1 MTDRIDTA
9 PPAPPA
15 PPHPCRICGAA
26 TEEFLDL
33 GRQPLSDAFPART
46 PVADEFFYRLR
57 VARCTACTMVQLVD
71 EVPRE
76 RMFHE
81 DYPYYSSGSAVMREH
96 FARTAGEFLASEL
109 ARDGAF
115 AVEIGCNDGVMLR
128 TVGEA
133 GVRHLGFEP
142 SRKVAE
148 VARAAGVRVRGD
160 FFEEATAA
168 DVRRA
173 EGPADVIYAA
183 NTICHI
189 PYLESVFRGV
199 DALLAPDGVFVFED
213 PYFGDVVEKTSF
225 DQIYDEHFYLFTARS
240 VHAMAE
246 RFGFELVDVRRL
258 PVHGGEIRYTL
269 ARPGTRRPSPAV
281 GELLAH
287 EEERR
292 LAALDTL
299 RGFADAVAA
308 VRDDLLALLTRL
320 RDEGRTVVAYGA
332 TAKSATVANYC
343 GIGPDLVSFVC
354 DTTPAKQGRLTP
366 GTHIPVRPAEAF
378 ADPYPDCALLF
389 AWNHADEIM
398 AKETAFREAGGRWI
412 RYVPEVR
419 VD

>member
-1 MTDRIDTA
+1 MTDQA
-9 PPAPPA
+9 LPAVPSA
-15 PPHPCRICGAA
+15 CRICGAA

-33 GRQPLSDAFPART
+33 GRQPLSDAFPEEP
-46 PVADEFFYRLR
+46 PVAEFFYDLR
-57 VARCTACTMVQLVD
+57 VASCTACAMVQLVE

-96 FARTAGEFLASEL
+96 FARTAAEFLEGEL
-109 ARDGAF
+109 DREDAF

-128 TVGEA
+128 QIGRA

-142 SRKVAE
+142 SRKVAD
-148 VARAAGVRVRGD
+148 VARGYGVRVRGD
-160 FFEEATAA
+160 FFEEKTAA
-168 DVRRA
+168 DVRRT
-173 EGPADVIYAA
+173 EGPANVIYAA
-183 NTICHI
+183 NTLCHI
-189 PYLESVFRGV
+189 PYMESVFRGV
-199 DALLAPDGVFVFED
+199 DALLAEDGVFVFED

-240 VHAMAE
+240 VCAMAE

-269 ARPGTRRPSPAV
+269 ARAGSRRPAPAVDELLDQEETRRLTAPDV
-281 GELLAH
+281 L
-287 EEERR
+287 RR
-292 LAALDTL
+292 
-299 RGFADAVAA
+299 FAGDVSAI
-308 VRDDLLALLTRL
+308 RDDLLALLTRL

-343 GIGPDLVSFVC
+343 GLGPDLVSFVC

-366 GTHIPVRPAEAF
+366 GTHIPVRAAEAF
-378 ADPYPDCALLF
+378 ADPYPDYALLF

-398 AKETAFREAGGRWI
+398 AKETGFRESGGHWI
-412 RYVPEVR
+412 RYVPGVR